1 MKRLFAG
8 LCALALLSVISLLA
22 TVQAQAQT
30 TADDK
35 RPLSYDVAKEV
46 TINGTVSSVI
56 EKPSAVSAK
65 PSAGMIMGSHLLV
78 ATSDGPVDA
87 SLGRVS
93 SQGKG
98 AVPIA
103 AGQQIE
109 MTGVM
114 KTIKSRQVF
123 LVRTVTADGHVYT
136 IRNEHGFPV
145 SPQAREHASRKTA
158 GEGL

>member
-8 LCALALLSVISLLA
+8 LCVLALVSVISLRT
-22 TVQAQAQT
+22 TVQAQT

-35 RPLSYDVAKEV
+35 RPFSYDITKEV
-46 TINGTVSSVI
+46 TLSGAVSSVI
-56 EKPSAVSAK
+56 EKSSAGFKKS
-65 PSAGMIMGSHLLV
+65 SAGMIMGSHLLV
-78 ATSDGPVDA
+78 ATSDGQVDA
-87 SLGRVS
+87 SLGRLNVQS
-93 SQGKG
+93 KN
-98 AVPIA
+98 ALPIA

-136 IRNEHGFPV
+136 IRNEHGYPV
-145 SPQAREHASRKTA
+145 SQHARERASRKTA